1 MGSVCESKRSKRK
14 DKGKDDKNNNK
25 KIGKN
30 ETEYNLIDLEGI
42 RLINFEKY
50 CIQNIKNCVK
60 CQQAIPKD
68 EFEEHLANHLSRMQ
82 SKEITNE
89 EKKKENNIDD
99 VAKSND
105 EPHDEWIKDIQQND
119 KIDKY
124 EQSENPPYDLVI
136 DIKSIYELNKG
147 WKIYSFGNDKNVSRT
162 KNYDHK
168 KKYII
173 SVIGNANR
181 GKTFLLR
188 LLSNFKELDEVSK
201 DSITTL
207 GLSIKIPQES
217 NFILLDTVGFN
228 APLLIENINQ
238 QKKDIRE
245 SSEDKFNKILNTIT
259 RGQIITNYLLQ
270 NFIINEADII
280 ICLIAQLNYSEQI
293 FLNQIRAQCEGK
305 KTLYVVH
312 NLIHLQNQEEIE
324 KYINEILLKS
334 YTFNLEKIN
343 IPKFG
348 NDNSFNYYFRE
359 KSLTNNEKNN
369 KEVLHFILGNEK
381 HTELKYYNT
390 TTIDY
395 LKDIIDTNCSSSH
408 QNILNSLKDYIQK
421 SSAEI
426 FKTQLDSIKLSNT
439 EIKCEIKKLETKDI
453 AINELEKITF
463 IEEKFKPQYRYYVMG
478 ENLYIEIVICSKAD
492 ITDRQF
498 NYKEESVEFV
508 IKGKK
513 IKNETYSSNAKIL
526 VDRRKY
532 GDFEIKFTM
541 YLDVYNIKAIIKD
554 EKIYIDK
561 GIITIKYPIE
571 PSNKIA
577 YDKTKEQTTQNDL
590 LK

>member
-1 MGSVCESKRSKRK
+1 MGCLCISK
-14 DKGKDDKNNNK
+14 DKRKDDKNNNK
-25 KIGKN
+25 KKGKN
-30 ETEYNLIDLEGI
+30 ETKNNLTV
-42 RLINFEKY
+42 KY
-50 CIQNIKNCVK
+50 CVK

-89 EKKKENNIDD
+89 EKKEENNIDD
-99 VAKSND
+99 FAKSND
-105 EPHDEWIKDIQQND
+105 ELYYEWTKDIQQND
-119 KIDKY
+119 NINKY
-124 EQSENPPYDLVI
+124 EESENPPYDLVI

-147 WKIYSFGNDKNVSRT
+147 WKIYSFGNDENVSRT
-162 KNYDHK
+162 KNYDPK

-181 GKTFLLR
+181 GKTFLLK
-188 LLSNFKELDEVSK
+188 LLSNFQELDEVSK
-201 DSITTL
+201 NSITTL
-207 GLSIKIPQES
+207 GLSIKIPKDKC
-217 NFILLDTVGFN
+217 FILLDTVGFN
-228 APLLIENINQ
+228 APLLIDNIKNQ
-238 QKKDIRE
+238 EKDIRE
-245 SSEDKFNKILNTIT
+245 SSEDKLNKILNTIT

-270 NFIINEADII
+270 NFIIKEADII

-312 NLIHLQNQEEIE
+312 NLIHLNNKVEIE
-324 KYINEILLKS
+324 KYLNEILLKS

-348 NDNSFNYYFRE
+348 NNNSFNYYFRE
-359 KSLTNNEKNN
+359 KSLTNNQNNN
-369 KEVLHFILGNEK
+369 KDVLHFILGNQKFE
-381 HTELKYYNT
+381 ELKFYNT

-395 LKDIIDTNCSSSH
+395 LKNIIDTDCPASH
-408 QNILNSLKDYIQK
+408 QNILHSLKDYIQK

-426 FKTQLDSIKLSNT
+426 FKKQLDSIKLSDT
-439 EIKCEIKKLETKDI
+439 EIKCEIKKLQTKDI

-492 ITDRQF
+492 ITDYQF
-498 NYKEESVEFV
+498 KYKEESVEFV

-532 GDFEIKFTM
+532 GDFEIKFTID
-541 YLDVYNIKAIIKD
+541 LDEYNIKTIIKD
-554 EKIYIDK
+554 VKLSIDK
-561 GIITIKYPIE
+561 GIAKIIYPIE
-571 PSNKIA
+571 PWNKIV
-577 YDKTKEQTTQNDL
+577 YDKTRTNNSK
-590 LK
+590 